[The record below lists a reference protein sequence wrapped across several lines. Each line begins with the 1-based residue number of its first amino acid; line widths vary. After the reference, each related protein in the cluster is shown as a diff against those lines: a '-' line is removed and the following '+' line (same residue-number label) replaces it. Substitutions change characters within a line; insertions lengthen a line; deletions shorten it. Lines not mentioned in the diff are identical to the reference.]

1 MGNLW
6 RESPGEEHV
15 QTRGQPE
22 PTSETSGKKPSP
34 AVDDTCTHRCQD
46 FGIVRVCCFGGN
58 AMRQR
63 LYEPIPAS
71 EITPE
76 SAYLDRRTLLRGLG
90 AGLVAGL
97 VGCDGAAEARAEAE
111 PAPAM
116 PAAIPNLKTWPGSS
130 KETLTSYRDVTNYN
144 NFYEFGTGKA
154 DPAARSGR
162 FKPKPWT
169 LEVSGEAEVTGRF
182 DLDELLKGITLEE
195 RIYRLR
201 CVEAWS
207 MVVPWNGF
215 PLATLLQRF
224 KPTSKAKYVRFETLQ
239 RPSEMPGQR
248 SAILDWPYQEGLRID
263 EAMHPLTLLAVGV
276 YGRWL
281 PNQNGAPLRLVVP
294 WKYGFKSIKSI
305 VRIRFTETQPRTSWS
320 DMAPDEYGFYANVN
334 PAVDHPRWSQAS
346 ERRIAENVS
355 VFKSRIATQ
364 PFNGYAEQVASM
376 YAGLDPKTLY

>member
-1 MGNLW
+1 M
-6 RESPGEEHV
+6 
-15 QTRGQPE
+15 RGQPE

-34 AVDDTCTHRCQD
+34 VVDEACTLRCQD
-46 FGIVRVCCFGGN
+46 FGIVLHCCFGGI
-58 AMRQR
+58 AMRPR
-63 LYEPIPAS
+63 LYAPIPAS

-76 SAYLDRRTLLRGLG
+76 PVYLQRRSLMQ
-90 AGLVAGL
+90 GLVAGVATAL
-97 VGCDGAAEARAEAE
+97 VGCDSQAEAKPESAAT
-111 PAPAM
+111 ASM
-116 PAAIPNLKTWPGSS
+116 PARIPDLNTWPASS
-130 KETLTSYRDVTNYN
+130 KEALTSYRDVTSYN
-144 NFYEFGTGKA
+144 NFYEFGTGKG
-154 DPAARSGR
+154 DPVARSGR
-162 FKPKPWT
+162 FRPKPWT

-182 DLDELLKGITLEE
+182 DLDDLLKGITIEE

-215 PLATLLQRF
+215 PLATLLNRF
-224 KPTSKAKYVRFETLQ
+224 KPTSKAKYVRFETIQ
-239 RPSEMPGQR
+239 RPAEMPGQR
-248 SAILDWPYQEGLRID
+248 SAIIDWPYQEGLRID

-305 VRIRFTETQPRTSWS
+305 VRIRFSETQPRTSWS
-320 DMAPDEYGFYANVN
+320 DMAPDEYGFFANVN

-346 ERRIAENVS
+346 ERRIAEGVS

-376 YAGLDPKTLY
+376 YAGMDPEALY